1 MCVGSMV
8 QSFFFQGL
16 TKKERQFRANE
27 IREQHR
33 QSLVN
38 LSMMPSTNGVW
49 KDEGFVSHVIDA

>member
-1 MCVGSMV
+1 MV